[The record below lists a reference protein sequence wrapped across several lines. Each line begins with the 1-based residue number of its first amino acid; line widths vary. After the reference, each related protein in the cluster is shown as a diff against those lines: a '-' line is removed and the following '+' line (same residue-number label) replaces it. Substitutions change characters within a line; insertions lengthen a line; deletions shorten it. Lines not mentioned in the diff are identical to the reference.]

1 VLFNS
6 LDFIIFAVI
15 FFTLWPLLR
24 NRDNIRWGYI
34 TLASFIFYGWWDWR
48 FLFLI
53 IGCGI
58 FNYGCGEIIARNM
71 RTGKTKKIV
80 ITLSIIGNL
89 SILGIFKYLDF
100 SVHNLNWLLNC
111 FGYAHE
117 IPLPSLILPVGI
129 SFYTFQAMSYTL
141 DIAKG
146 ELKPARNFL
155 HFMAYLSC
163 FPQLVAGPI
172 VRASDFMPQ
181 LEQPGKADDSDRY
194 EGLKLIIF
202 GYFKKCVIADNLAP
216 MVNAAFQ
223 SSSCRHDS
231 LYWWIIMLGFTLQI
245 FGDFSGYSDIAR
257 GLARWMGYH
266 FNINFNNPY
275 TAVSFSDFWRRWHIS
290 LSTWFRDYVYIPL
303 GGNRCSKWRSNWNIF
318 LTMLASGLWHG
329 SNWTFIAWGAGHGLL
344 MILERLLHLPQRWYE
359 KYWSK
364 LFSRLIVFFFV
375 VIAWVFFRS
384 ETFAQAGSIV
394 TVMLTTSPKTIP
406 ATALYGKAELVLIL
420 CLTVIVYLWLEPKT
434 LALFRK
440 KIYGLTEVPL
450 FLFLALVA
458 IFFRGV
464 GGAFIYFQF

>member
-1 VLFNS
+1 
-6 LDFIIFAVI
+6 
-15 FFTLWPLLR
+15 
-24 NRDNIRWGYI
+24 
-34 TLASFIFYGWWDWR
+34 
-48 FLFLI
+48 
-53 IGCGI
+53 
-58 FNYGCGEIIARNM
+58 
-71 RTGKTKKIV
+71 
-80 ITLSIIGNL
+80 
-89 SILGIFKYLDF
+89 
-100 SVHNLNWLLNC
+100 
-111 FGYAHE
+111 
-117 IPLPSLILPVGI
+117 
-129 SFYTFQAMSYTL
+129 
-141 DIAKG
+141 
-146 ELKPARNFL
+146 
-155 HFMAYLSC
+155 MAYLSC